1 MLTAAGTLNPR
12 KAFGAPVLRNL
23 MDITFYLGFVVV
35 YAVMLARAASPC
47 PNIIFIFTLDFLNDC
62 SRWWKMTPPPMAR

>member
-1 MLTAAGTLNPR
+1 MLTAAGTLSPR

-35 YAVMLARAASPC
+35 YAVTLARAASPC
-47 PNIIFIFTLDFLNDC
+47 PNIIFIFY
-62 SRWWKMTPPPMAR
+62 SRFPKRLQPLAEDDSTAHAR